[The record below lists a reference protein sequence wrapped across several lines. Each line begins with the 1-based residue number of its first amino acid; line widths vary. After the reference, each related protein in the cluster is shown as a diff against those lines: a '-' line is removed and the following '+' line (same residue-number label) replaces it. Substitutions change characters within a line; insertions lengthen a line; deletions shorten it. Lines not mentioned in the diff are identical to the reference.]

1 RKKYEQLMQSEEGS
15 LRDRLAA
22 ELSRLMSPGSI
33 DVNIMAK
40 VDGLSYTKEG
50 NAMSAEYSDANA
62 ALRGYAKSNL
72 SSNLVLSAGFNP
84 RLYGYISEFK
94 DFYRDAS
101 GEIKKKIVL
110 RSEER
115 RVGKEC

>member
-1 RKKYEQLMQSEEGS
+1 LPFFEETDKGQYFEIFPDGSMLKKKYEQLMRSEEGS

-50 NAMSAEYSDANA
+50 NAMSTEYSDANA

-72 SSNLVLSAGFNP
+72 SSNL
-84 RLYGYISEFK
+84 
-94 DFYRDAS
+94 
-101 GEIKKKIVL
+101 
-110 RSEER
+110 RS
-115 RVGKEC
+115 